1 MGWWDWLFKTLST
14 SSSAAAV
21 ERSNPAVRG
30 SGGGAIAAETAEPI
44 SSYDAAEPESNP
56 WWTPEDQPRLDPVD
70 IRPTGNRQPVTYLEN
85 ILISHFDGH
94 DLRMPQL
101 NHLAEHILSSLR
113 NERCD
118 LKTIGRKIA
127 EDQILS
133 AAVLRTAN
141 SPMYRGLA
149 KNTTVQEAVTRIGI
163 KALRTVLMNQSVR
176 SAIFGRNSLTKQ
188 FANILWRRSLADA
201 CIMRGLGGLMRMDE
215 DDCHLAGLLHDIGS
229 VLVLRIIDDQLRM
242 GCPAIDFSTFEYL
255 RLQTHQ
261 EFGEL
266 IAKAW
271 QLPPDVTH
279 LITNHH
285 AYPKPGEALV
295 QERWMLILTEM
306 IGAML
311 YADEPPNYDLIQCRP
326 AVELGLSA
334 RMEYHDWLTN
344 LPPDVEQSLQGS
356 DK

>member
-14 SSSAAAV
+14 STKANPV
-21 ERSNPAVRG
+21 ERYNPVVRT
-30 SGGGAIAAETAEPI
+30 SDGGAVAVDTEEPI
-44 SSYDAAEPESNP
+44 SSFEALEPESEP
-56 WWTPEDQPRLDPVD
+56 WWTPGDQPQLDPVEVQ
-70 IRPTGNRQPVTYLEN
+70 PTGSKQPVAFLEN
-85 ILISHFDGH
+85 ILVSHFDGH

-101 NHLAEHILSSLR
+101 NHLAEQILSSLR
-113 NERCD
+113 NEKCD
-118 LKTIGRKIA
+118 LKAIGRKIT

-133 AAVLRTAN
+133 AAILRTAN

-149 KNTTVQEAVTRIGI
+149 KNTTVQDAVTRIGI

-188 FANILWRRSLADA
+188 FANLLWRRSLVDA

-215 DDCHLAGLLHDIGS
+215 EDCHLAGLLHDIGS
-229 VLVLRIIDDQLRM
+229 VLVLRIIDDQIRM
-242 GCPAIDFSTFEYL
+242 GCPAIDLQTFEYL

-271 QLPPDVTH
+271 QLPADVTH

-285 AYPKPGEALV
+285 EYPTPGEPLAR
-295 QERWMLILTEM
+295 ERWMLILTEM

-311 YADEPPNYDLIQCRP
+311 YADEPPNYDLVQCRP
-326 AVELGLSA
+326 AVELGLSS
-334 RMEYHDWLTN
+334 RMEYHDWLTE
-344 LPPDVEQSLQGS
+344 LPSEIEQSLQGS
-356 DK
+356 DS